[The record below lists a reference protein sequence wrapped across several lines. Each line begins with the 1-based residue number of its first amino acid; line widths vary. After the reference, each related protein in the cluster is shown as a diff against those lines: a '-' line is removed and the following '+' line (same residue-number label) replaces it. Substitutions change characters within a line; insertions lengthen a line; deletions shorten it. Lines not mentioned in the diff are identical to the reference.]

1 MFINLSAYAV
11 TTSISLKNAG
21 VIKHKFKNSTALRT
35 IYPDGGSVQ
44 LTAQLL
50 PGIKIMSWTVDG

>member
-1 MFINLSAYAV
+1 MFIELDTYAV

-21 VIKHKFKNSTALRT
+21 VIKHDYTGSTALRT
-35 IYPDGGSVQ
+35 IYPPDKSVQ

-50 PGIKIMSWTVDG
+50 PGIKIMSWTIDG